1 MQKLAVRL
9 GGQSVRPLLDAMNPG
24 DWKLDI
30 ASLPCG
36 EIGVLYAPGQQSV
49 ALTNA
54 GIGPGLQRLEN
65 GDVIA
70 WSGLPLAPN
79 RKLWVP
85 RASDLPDV
93 APRLDGTFAAIGW
106 SAATQQLYVVTDFL
120 GLQPIYV
127 GDPQGHWT
135 AATET
140 KAFPY
145 TPDPAGWGGFISC
158 GHAIGR
164 GSMTLH
170 AERPRPATILTVTP
184 GAPGSGSPA
193 KVETTRYWQFPTQ
206 GTKEPSAEEAVDALL
221 ENAAAYQAVAEENVC
236 LLSGGFD
243 SRLILGLLYRMQVEQ
258 RRALILSH
266 DDEDAD
272 LDGRLARMVARRTG
286 TPVSTY
292 QPDRDYFSSADYLDY
307 VWGIDG
313 ATPNLYLF
321 IAQLSGGLS
330 NTGAIWEGLIPAM
343 AFKSIQRTEEGS
355 FAAFRQQ
362 KCKPVPEVIQIFK
375 PWARQMFLDAFDAE
389 FERTRSFYPDS
400 PHGMWQWVID
410 NRMRHRIGVNPT
422 KVYANYATP
431 LMLGASRRLWDITA
445 PAPYDQRHSR
455 SLYLDVFRTLAPEL
469 ARVPFY
475 SGGVLHRAD
484 SPAMLFAACYYGQRM
499 WKAIARNQR
508 IARRLGVAKHY
519 GFAPSSF
526 VRHPALYQEDDD
538 MLDVDVVRRAET
550 DEALRKHVGKQLFHW
565 RTTRWVHENRLHETL
580 LGDRNASRLA
590 A

>member
-1 MQKLAVRL
+1 
-9 GGQSVRPLLDAMNPG
+9 MNPG
-24 DWKLDI
+24 GWKPDV

-36 EIGVLYAPGQQSV
+36 EIGVLYAPGPQSV
-49 ALTNA
+49 ALSNA

-65 GDVIA
+65 GDIIA

-85 RASDLPDV
+85 RASDLPNI

-106 SAATQQLYVVTDFL
+106 SQAQQRLYVITDFL
-120 GLQPIYV
+120 GLQPLYV
-127 GDPQGHWT
+127 GTPQGHWT

-145 TPDPAGWGGFISC
+145 APDPAGWGAFISC

-164 GSMTLH
+164 GSMTIH
-170 AERPRPATILTVTP
+170 AERPQPATVMTVRP
-184 GAPGSGSPA
+184 GPPA
-193 KVETTRYWQFPTQ
+193 RVETTRYWQFPTQ
-206 GTKEPSAEEAVDALL
+206 GAKSPSAEEAVDALL
-221 ENAAAYQAVAEENVC
+221 ENAAAYQALAPENVC

-272 LDGRLARMVARRTG
+272 LDGKLARLVARRTG

-292 QPDRDYFSSADYLDY
+292 QPDREYFSSADYLDY

-321 IAQLSGGLS
+321 IAQLSGGLT
-330 NTGAIWEGLIPAM
+330 NLGAIWEGLIPAM
-343 AFKSIQRTEEGS
+343 AFKSIQRTEEAS
-355 FAAFRQQ
+355 FTAFRQQ
-362 KCKPVPEVIQIFK
+362 KCKPVADVIQIFK
-375 PWARQMFLDAFDAE
+375 PWVRQMFLEAFDDE
-389 FERTRSFYPDS
+389 FERTKSLYPDTA
-400 PHGMWQWVID
+400 HGMWQWLVD

-431 LMLGASRRLWDITA
+431 LMLGASRHLWEITA

-469 ARVPFY
+469 TRVPFY

-484 SPAMLFAACYYGQRM
+484 SPWMLFSACRYAQRM
-499 WKAIARNQR
+499 WKAIASNQR
-508 IARRLGVAKHY
+508 LARRLGVAKHY
-519 GFAPSSF
+519 GFTPSSF
-526 VRHPALYQEDDD
+526 VRHPALYREDDD
-538 MLDVDVVRRAET
+538 MLDMDVVRRAET
-550 DEALRKHVGKQLFHW
+550 DEMLRKQVGKLLFHW
-565 RTTRWVHENRLHETL
+565 RSTRWVHENRLHAAL
-580 LGDRNASRLA
+580 LGENDARRMA

>member
-1 MQKLAVRL
+1 
-9 GGQSVRPLLDAMNPG
+9 MNPG

-389 FERTRSFYPDS
+389 FERTKSFYPDS

-499 WKAIARNQR
+499 WKAIAKNQR

-538 MLDVDVVRRAET
+538 MLDMDVVRRAET